1 MSDRVTGVLK
11 RWFSD
16 RGFGFIEVGGGHDDV
31 FVGERTLRDAGA
43 HEPREGMRLSFVV
56 GEGRDGRKRA
66 EDVEIEGGATA
77 AARQVFSPV
86 RQ

>member
-1 MSDRVTGVLK
+1 MSERVHGTIK

-16 RGFGFIEVGGGHDDV
+16 RGFGFVERADGGDDV

-56 GEGRDGRKRA
+56 GEGRDGRTRA
-66 EDVEIEGGATA
+66 IEVEIEGGATA
-77 AARQVFSPV
+77 AARQIFTPV